1 MKRKVNSRVGK
12 RIVRIKKVTS
22 MLQLGVLLSMGFT
35 HTVFK
40 KVMSGKILDMEE
52 LSHLAWAPERLD
64 YLSTLQ
70 LVGTIF
76 ILCLA
81 VVSVILLSERKERL
95 IKEALKG

>member
-1 MKRKVNSRVGK
+1 MKRKVNSTVGK

-40 KVMSGKILDMEE
+40 KVMSSKIVDMEE

-70 LVGTIF
+70 LAGTIF

-81 VVSVILLSERKERL
+81 VVTVILLSERKERL